1 MRRRR
6 AAAAPPA
13 PPPLTVPDLVLASE
27 LAAILLLEHA
37 LDIATQALLAEH
49 PTLIDDF
56 ARARD
61 DAPALSLAHGICLRA
76 GALED
81 MLRRYRR
88 AVRDA
93 PTSRADDVDDPDLPF

>member
-1 MRRRR
+1 MTRRRV
-6 AAAAPPA
+6 AAWPSA
-13 PPPLTVPDLVLASE
+13 PPPPTVTDLVLAPE
-27 LAAILLLEHA
+27 LAAVTLLEHA
-37 LDIATQALLAEH
+37 LDVATHALLAEH

-61 DAPALSLAHGICLRA
+61 DAPILALAHRICLRA

-88 AVRDA
+88 AVADLASLHAIDA
-93 PTSRADDVDDPDLPF
+93 RQEELPF

>member
-1 MRRRR
+1 MLQEFYI
-6 AAAAPPA
+6 AA
-13 PPPLTVPDLVLASE
+13 TRKLVLAPE

-37 LDIATQALLAEH
+37 INVAQQALLAEH

-61 DAPALSLAHGICLRA
+61 DAPILALAETIFSRA
-76 GALED
+76 VALEQS
-81 MLRRYRR
+81 LRRYRR

-93 PTSRADDVDDPDLPF
+93 TSPSCNDGPRDDLPF